1 MITVTGCILAF
12 LSGCAPTAT
21 MGDGRFP
28 ITPNDDPTDTSSTTA
43 SISILSRSELADQP
57 DSNILQAA
65 ILLSN
70 AGEISQSS
78 ELLSLVNP
86 DNLTDDLF
94 VEYSLLAA
102 ELNVMLGQWLEAL
115 SWFKQPRYQDL
126 SLALAKP
133 TILRSLRLQSA
144 AHYALGNVESG
155 LILVMDIAQLT
166 TGKAERLQVHN
177 SIWRQ
182 LNQQSY
188 AFLQNS
194 PNHENR
200 IFAGWLSLAA
210 LARNYQTN
218 QNAKREQFE
227 AWRLRWKSHPA
238 ALWPPLPLSKKLGNG
253 KTPSQV
259 ALLLPLL
266 NEYEVPSHRFIDG
279 FMVAYYELLEQFGDL
294 FTDPNSD
301 LPSLRIYDTSQQ
313 SVESAYNT
321 AVVDGADMVIG
332 PMRQSAVDALLAQ
345 SALPVPTIS
354 LNRSDK
360 TSQQQPENLFQFGL
374 SPTDE
379 MIQIA
384 DRAWRH
390 DMRKL
395 VVIAPDSGWGSRA
408 TEFFR
413 QHWTNKGGTIVATVP
428 YGPSVNDFTTRLK
441 KPLQIDLSEDR
452 GVQLKRFIN
461 SRIEFSARRRQDV
474 DLVVMLGYPV
484 KARQIK
490 PALDF
495 LYASDIPVYSTSH
508 IYNGVEQAGP
518 NRDLSG
524 VEFVAMPWTLPGSQ
538 ATELQPDERLHIVYR
553 QFYAM
558 GYDAFLLHRN
568 IEQLGHKQSVPLF
581 GATGMLS
588 LSEGIIRRQGKWAQF
603 RRGKVGEIQ
612 P

>member
-1 MITVTGCILAF
+1 MTVSGCILAC
-12 LSGCAPTAT
+12 LGGCAPTAT
-21 MGDGRFP
+21 IGDGRFP
-28 ITPNDDPTDTSSTTA
+28 TAPMENPVGSSSTAKT
-43 SISILSRSELADQP
+43 INMLSRSELADQP
-57 DSNILQAA
+57 DSKILQAA
-65 ILLSN
+65 ILFSST
-70 AGEISQSS
+70 GEVSQSL
-78 ELLSLVNP
+78 EVLALVNP

-94 VEYSLLAA
+94 IEYSLLAA

-115 SWFKQPRYQDL
+115 SWFQQARFKDL
-126 SLALAKP
+126 SIGLAKP
-133 TILRSLRLQSA
+133 TLLRSLSLQSA
-144 AHYALGNVESG
+144 THYALGNVESG
-155 LILVMDIAQLT
+155 LILVMDISQLT
-166 TGKAERLQVHN
+166 TDKAERLQIHN

-182 LNQQSY
+182 LNQQPY

-200 IFAGWLSLAA
+200 TFAGWLSLAA

-218 QNAKREQFE
+218 KNAQREQFE
-227 AWRLRWKSHPA
+227 AWRLRWNSHPA
-238 ALWPPLPLSKKLGNG
+238 ALWPPLPLSKKRGNG

-279 FMVAYYELLEQFGDL
+279 FMVAYYELLEQFGDR

-301 LPSLRIYDTSQQ
+301 LPSLRIYDTSEQ

-332 PMRQSAVDALLAQ
+332 PMRQSAVDTLLAQ

-354 LNRSDK
+354 LNRSHK
-360 TSQQQPENLFQFGL
+360 TPLQQPENLFQFGL

-384 DRAWRH
+384 DRAWRN
-390 DMRKL
+390 DLRKL
-395 VVIAPDSGWGSRA
+395 VIIAPESGWGGRA
-408 TEFFR
+408 TEFFS
-413 QHWTNKGGTIVATVP
+413 QYWTNKGGTILATVP
-428 YGPSVNDFTTRLK
+428 YGPSANGFTAGLK

-461 SRIEFSARRRQDV
+461 SRIEYSARRRQDI
-474 DLVVMLGYPV
+474 DLIVMLGYPV

-508 IYNGVEQAGP
+508 IYNGFEQAGLD
-518 NRDLSG
+518 RDLSG
-524 VEFVAMPWTLPGSQ
+524 VEFVAMPWTLPGSL

-568 IEQLGHKQSVPLF
+568 IEQLDHKQSIPLF

>member
-1 MITVTGCILAF
+1 MTVTGCILAF

-21 MGDGRFP
+21 TGDGRFP
-28 ITPNDDPTDTSSTTA
+28 ITPNVVPADTSSTAAT
-43 SISILSRSELADQP
+43 ISILSRSELADQP
-57 DSNILQAA
+57 DSSILQAA
-65 ILLSN
+65 ILFSN
-70 AGEISQSS
+70 SGEISHSS
-78 ELLSLVNP
+78 EVLSLVNP
-86 DNLTDDLF
+86 DNLTDGLF

-115 SWFKQPRYQDL
+115 SWFQQARYKDL
-126 SLALAKP
+126 SITFAKP
-133 TILRSLRLQSA
+133 TMLRSLSLQSA
-144 AHYALGNVESG
+144 THYALGNVESG
-155 LILVMDIAQLT
+155 LILAMDIAQLT
-166 TGKAERLQVHN
+166 TDKAQRLQVHN

-182 LNQQSY
+182 LNQQPY

-194 PNHENR
+194 PNNENTT
-200 IFAGWLSLAA
+200 FVGWLSLAA

-218 QNAKREQFE
+218 QNAQRQQFE
-227 AWRLRWKSHPA
+227 AWRLRWKRHPA
-238 ALWPPLPLSKKLGNG
+238 ALLPPLSLGKKLGNS
-253 KTPSQV
+253 KSPSQV

-279 FMVAYYELLEQFGDL
+279 FMVAYYELLKQFGDR
-294 FTDPNSD
+294 FTALNND
-301 LPSLRIYDTSQQ
+301 LPSLRIYDTSEQ
-313 SVESAYNT
+313 SVQSAYNT

-360 TSQQQPENLFQFGL
+360 TSLKQPQNLFQFGL

-384 DRAWRH
+384 DRAWRNGL
-390 DMRKL
+390 RRL
-395 VVIAPDSGWGSRA
+395 VIIAPDSGWGGRA
-408 TEFFR
+408 TKFFS
-413 QHWTNKGGTIVATVP
+413 QYWTNRGGTILATVP
-428 YGPSVNDFTTRLK
+428 YGPTVNGFTMGLK

-461 SRIEFSARRRQDV
+461 SRIEFSARRRQDI
-474 DLVVMLGYPV
+474 DLIVMLGYPL

-524 VEFVAMPWTLPGSQ
+524 VEFVAMPWTLPGSL

-568 IEQLGHKQSVPLF
+568 IEQLGQKQSIPLF

>member
-1 MITVTGCILAF
+1 MTVTGCILAC
-12 LSGCAPTAT
+12 LGGCAPTT
-21 MGDGRFP
+21 TTGDGRFP
-28 ITPNDDPTDTSSTTA
+28 TTPSDDPVGSSSTAETM
-43 SISILSRSELADQP
+43 IMLSRSELADQP
-57 DSNILQAA
+57 DSNILQVA
-65 ILLSN
+65 ILFSS
-70 AGEISQSS
+70 AGEVSQSA
-78 ELLSLVNP
+78 EVLALVNP

-94 VEYSLLAA
+94 VEYSLLGA
-102 ELNVMLGQWLEAL
+102 ELNVMLEQWPEAL
-115 SWFKQPRYQDL
+115 SWFQKARYQDL
-126 SLALAKP
+126 SMTLAKP
-133 TILRSLRLQSA
+133 TMRRSLSLQSA
-144 AHYALGNVESG
+144 TQYALGNVESG
-155 LILVMDIAQLT
+155 LILVMDIAELT
-166 TGKAERLQVHN
+166 TDKAKRLQVHN

-194 PNHENR
+194 PNHENK
-200 IFAGWLSLAA
+200 IFVGWLSLGA
-210 LARNYQTN
+210 LVRNYQTN
-218 QNAKREQFE
+218 QNAQREQFK

-238 ALWPPLPLSKKLGNG
+238 ALWPPLPLSEKLGNDEP
-253 KTPSQV
+253 PSQV

-279 FMVAYYELLEQFGDL
+279 FMVAYYELLAQFGDL
-294 FTDPNSD
+294 SIYPNRD
-301 LPSLRIYDTSQQ
+301 LPSLRIYDTSEQP
-313 SVESAYNT
+313 VEIAYNA
-321 AVVDGADMVIG
+321 AVIDGADMVIG

-345 SALPVPTIS
+345 SALPIPTIS

-360 TSQQQPENLFQFGL
+360 TSLQQPKNLFQFGL

-379 MIQIA
+379 MVQIA
-384 DRAWRH
+384 DRAWRN
-390 DMRKL
+390 DLRKL
-395 VVIAPDSGWGSRA
+395 VIIAPDSGWGGRA
-408 TEFFR
+408 TEFFS
-413 QHWTNKGGTIVATVP
+413 QYWTNKGGTILATVP

-461 SRIEFSARRRQDV
+461 SRIEFSARRRQDI
-474 DLVVMLGYPV
+474 DLVVMLGYPM

-508 IYNGVEQAGP
+508 IYNGIEQAGP
-518 NRDLSG
+518 DRDLSG
-524 VEFVAMPWTLPGSQ
+524 VEFVAMPWTLPGGLV
-538 ATELQPDERLHIVYR
+538 TELQPDERLHIVYR

-568 IEQLGHKQSVPLF
+568 IEMLDHKQSMPLF

-588 LSEGIIRRQGKWAQF
+588 LSEGIIKRQGKWAQF
-603 RRGKVGEIQ
+603 QRGKVSEIQ

>member
-1 MITVTGCILAF
+1 MTVTGCILAC
-12 LSGCAPTAT
+12 LSGCAPTT
-21 MGDGRFP
+21 TTGDLRFP
-28 ITPNDDPTDTSSTTA
+28 TTPNDDPVGSSSTAKT
-43 SISILSRSELADQP
+43 INMLSRSELADQP
-57 DSNILQAA
+57 DSKILQAA
-65 ILLSN
+65 VLFSN
-70 AGEISQSS
+70 TGEVSQSL
-78 ELLSLVNP
+78 EVLALVNP

-102 ELNVMLGQWLEAL
+102 ELNVMLEQWPEAL
-115 SWFKQPRYQDL
+115 SWFQQARYQDL
-126 SLALAKP
+126 SMTLTKP
-133 TILRSLRLQSA
+133 IMRHSLSLQSDT
-144 AHYALGNVESG
+144 HYALGNIESG
-155 LILVMDIAQLT
+155 LILVMDIAELT
-166 TGKAERLQVHN
+166 TEKEGRLEIHN

-182 LNQQSY
+182 LNQQPY
-188 AFLQNS
+188 AFLLNS

-218 QNAKREQFE
+218 QNAQREQFK

-238 ALWPPLPLSKKLGNG
+238 ALWPPLPLTKKLGNDN
-253 KTPSQV
+253 TPSQV

-279 FMVAYYELLEQFGDL
+279 FMVAYYELLAQFGDL
-294 FTDPNSD
+294 YTDPNRD
-301 LPSLRIYDTSQQ
+301 LPSLRIYDTSEQ
-313 SVESAYNT
+313 SVERAYNT
-321 AVVDGADMVIG
+321 AVIDGADMVIG

-345 SALPVPTIS
+345 SALPIPTIS

-360 TSQQQPENLFQFGL
+360 TSLQQPENLFQFGL
-374 SPTDE
+374 SPIDE
-379 MIQIA
+379 MVQIA
-384 DRAWRH
+384 DRAWRN
-390 DMRKL
+390 DLRKL
-395 VVIAPDSGWGSRA
+395 VIIAPDSGWGGRA
-408 TEFFR
+408 TEFFS
-413 QHWTNKGGTIVATVP
+413 QYWTNKGGTILATVP
-428 YGPSVNDFTTRLK
+428 YGPTVNDFTTRLK

-461 SRIEFSARRRQDV
+461 SRIEFSARRRQDI

-508 IYNGVEQAGP
+508 IYNGIEQAGP
-518 NRDLSG
+518 DRDLSG
-524 VEFVAMPWTLPGSQ
+524 VDFVAMPWTLPGSLV
-538 ATELQPDERLHIVYR
+538 TELQPDERLHIVYR

-568 IEQLGHKQSVPLF
+568 IEQLDHKQSIPLF

-588 LSEGIIRRQGKWAQF
+588 LSEGIIKRQGKWAQF
-603 RRGKVGEIQ
+603 QRGKVSEIQ

>member
-1 MITVTGCILAF
+1 MI
-12 LSGCAPTAT
+12 
-21 MGDGRFP
+21 M
-28 ITPNDDPTDTSSTTA
+28 
-43 SISILSRSELADQP
+43 LSRSELADQP
-57 DSNILQAA
+57 DSNILQVA
-65 ILLSN
+65 ILFSS
-70 AGEISQSS
+70 AGEVSQSA
-78 ELLSLVNP
+78 EVLALVNP

-94 VEYSLLAA
+94 VEYSLLGA
-102 ELNVMLGQWLEAL
+102 ELNVMLEQWPEAL
-115 SWFKQPRYQDL
+115 SWFQQARYQDL
-126 SLALAKP
+126 SMTLAKP
-133 TILRSLRLQSA
+133 TMLRSLSLQSA
-144 AHYALGNVESG
+144 TQYALGNVESG
-155 LILVMDIAQLT
+155 LILVMDIAELT
-166 TGKAERLQVHN
+166 TDKAKRLQVHN

-194 PNHENR
+194 PNHENK
-200 IFAGWLSLAA
+200 IFVGWLSLGA
-210 LARNYQTN
+210 LVRNYQTN
-218 QNAKREQFE
+218 QNAQREQFK

-238 ALWPPLPLSKKLGNG
+238 ALWPPLPLSEKLGNDDP
-253 KTPSQV
+253 PSQV

-279 FMVAYYELLEQFGDL
+279 FMVAYYELLAQFGDL
-294 FTDPNSD
+294 SIYPNRD
-301 LPSLRIYDTSQQ
+301 LPSLRIYDTSEQP
-313 SVESAYNT
+313 VEIAYSA
-321 AVVDGADMVIG
+321 AVIDGADMVIG

-345 SALPVPTIS
+345 PALPVPTIS
-354 LNRSDK
+354 LNRSDR
-360 TSQQQPENLFQFGL
+360 TSLLQPENLFQFGL

-384 DRAWRH
+384 DRAWH
-390 DMRKL
+390 NDLRKL
-395 VVIAPDSGWGSRA
+395 VIIAPDSGWGARA
-408 TEFFR
+408 TEFFS
-413 QHWTNKGGTIVATVP
+413 QYWTNKGGTILETVP

-441 KPLQIDLSEDR
+441 QPLQIDLSEDR

-461 SRIEFSARRRQDV
+461 SRIEFSARRRQDI

-495 LYASDIPVYSTSH
+495 LYASEIPVYSTSH

-518 NRDLSG
+518 DRDLSG
-524 VEFVAMPWTLPGSQ
+524 VEFVAMPWTLPGSL

-568 IEQLGHKQSVPLF
+568 IDKLDHTQSIPLF

-603 RRGKVGEIQ
+603 KRGKVSEIQ